1 MRIYL
6 CRHAQEAKGSRDP
19 ERAITNLGKQ
29 QSRALARFLSD
40 KNIQALYSSDLPRA
54 LQTAQIVGEKL
65 GLTAKVL
72 PSLQEISTSSPE
84 DWGDFVKTHHM
95 DLNFLVGGRESIN
108 MVMKRGKKALEKIIR
123 EEEGKNV
130 AIVAHG
136 VFTKALLYALGYK
149 EHLVRN
155 DHVAN
160 TGVTVLEYGDGNIS
174 LVKFNHYSHLLLLR
188 VKKII
193 ESPFSKIFHRDSS

>member
-6 CRHAQEAKGSRDP
+6 CRHAEEDKSSRDP
-19 ERAITNLGKQ
+19 GCAITNLGKQ
-29 QSRALARFLSD
+29 QSRALARFLSS

-65 GLTAKVL
+65 SLTTKVL
-72 PSLQEISTSSPE
+72 PSLQEISTSSPG
-84 DWGDFVKTHHM
+84 DWSNFIKVHHM
-95 DLNFLVGGRESIN
+95 DLDFLVGGKESVN

-149 EHLVRN
+149 KHLIRN

-160 TGVTVLEYGDGNIS
+160 TGATILEYEDRNIN
-174 LVKFNHYSHLLLLR
+174 LVKFNHYGHLLPLR
-188 VKKII
+188 VKEII
-193 ESPFSKIFHRDSS
+193 ENPLSKIFHRG